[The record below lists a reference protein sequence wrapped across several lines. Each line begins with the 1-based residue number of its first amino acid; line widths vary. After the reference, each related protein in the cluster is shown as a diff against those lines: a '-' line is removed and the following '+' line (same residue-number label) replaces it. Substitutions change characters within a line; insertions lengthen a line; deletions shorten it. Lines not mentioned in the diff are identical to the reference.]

1 MSLDNRVHF
10 VAGLT
15 MPRPKN
21 TELRVYVVEYGR
33 EELMLRIKYPDGRV
47 EHESSGSA
55 DRIEANRRAALREKE
70 LREKALQAAEATTR
84 KSGKLWTDFRLDVR
98 SQLIAGLALK
108 TRLKY
113 ETTFNSFERHCDPMV
128 ESVDQITTQV
138 VSKFVAAWRA
148 SGVADATLFGALGHF
163 LAAIK
168 TYYQNLWPQE
178 HI

>member
-55 DRIEANRRAALREKE
+55 DRIEANRYYDINQKGR
-70 LREKALQAAEATTR
+70 
-84 KSGKLWTDFRLDVR
+84 
-98 SQLIAGLALK
+98 
-108 TRLKY
+108 
-113 ETTFNSFERHCDPMV
+113 
-128 ESVDQITTQV
+128 QV
-138 VSKFVAAWRA
+138 
-148 SGVADATLFGALGHF
+148 